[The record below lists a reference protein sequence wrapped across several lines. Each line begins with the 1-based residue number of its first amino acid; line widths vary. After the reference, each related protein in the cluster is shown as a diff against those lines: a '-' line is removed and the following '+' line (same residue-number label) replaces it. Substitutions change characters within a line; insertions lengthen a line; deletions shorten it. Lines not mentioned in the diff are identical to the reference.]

1 MVDETGGAISLG
13 LRLTD
18 VGGSFSSPYV
28 AVYVLRVFC
37 GGGGGGDG

>member
-18 VGGSFSSPYV
+18 VGGFLESLRGSPC
-28 AVYVLRVFC
+28 VLRVFC
-37 GGGGGGDG
+37 GGGDG